1 MELPANKGCEV
12 GQMKITVLGA
22 HNSETSY
29 SRCISIMVDNKIVVD
44 AGGLTAALSM
54 ESQHGIQALLI
65 THGHYDHTRDIPN
78 LAMNFDIHMRLYHST
93 EQLNLYA
100 TAPVREWLME
110 YLLNGKIYPNFTKR
124 PENNPALR
132 FNIIEPDRPETI
144 GGYRVLPVSVSHPIP
159 TVGYQITGA
168 GDATVFYTGDTGQGL
183 TECWRKTGTPQLI
196 ITETTLNNERE
207 EEAAGHGH
215 LTPNLLKRELSI
227 FRDMKGYLPR
237 ILLVHMTPELE
248 DDIKFEI
255 EAVAKELDARI
266 DLAYEGMQVD
276 V

>member
-1 MELPANKGCEV
+1 
-12 GQMKITVLGA
+12 MKVTFLGA

-29 SRCISIMVDNKIVVD
+29 SRCISIMVDNKIVID

-54 ESQHGIQALLI
+54 ESQHDIQALLI

-78 LAMNFDIHMRLYHST
+78 IAMNFDIHMRLYHSV
-93 EQLNLYA
+93 EQLDLYA
-100 TAPVREWLME
+100 AQPAREWIMD

-124 PENNPALR
+124 PEKNPALR
-132 FNIIEPDRPETI
+132 MLTVEPDKPENI

-183 TECWRKTGTPQLI
+183 TDCWRKIGNPQLL
-196 ITETTLNNERE
+196 ITEATLNNERE
-207 EEAAGHGH
+207 GEAMGHGH
-215 LTPNLLKRELSI
+215 MTPNLLKRELTI
-227 FRDMKGYLPR
+227 FRDMKGYIPR
-237 ILLVHMTPELE
+237 VLLVHMTPDLE

-255 EAVAKELDARI
+255 EMVAKELNARI
-266 DLAYEGMQVD
+266 ELAHEGMQVE